1 MEPNNDRGDG
11 STDTMA
17 SLEQRAV
24 EARQAGDF
32 DRAARLF
39 ALAATSADQL
49 QRQLHLQIRQACCL
63 LAIER
68 YSEAAALATV
78 AAGGV
83 VYNDGHR
90 VGHNYVEGLR
100 TAEEYDKARL
110 EAGNWRVEVKPG
122 APRAADSF
130 LHVLTVAES
139 PSAGRSHPAKL

>member
-39 ALAATSADQL
+39 ALAAASADQL

-78 AAGGV
+78 VAQQ
-83 VYNDGHR
+83 
-90 VGHNYVEGLR
+90 
-100 TAEEYDKARL
+100 AR
-110 EAGNWRVEVKPG
+110 
-122 APRAADSF
+122 
-130 LHVLTVAES
+130 AES
-139 PSAGRSHPAKL
+139 YLPELADALGAWIPHL